1 MKLRWQAL
9 AGLAVLAL
17 AAPMAGAQTAHNTGA
32 SGNVNGSFQDTQWQV
47 STNGGSSYA
56 QAYQVQNPPSW
67 AWAVSGN
74 SSWISSTLSGS
85 GGGPSYLFRTF
96 IDLTGFDPTSA
107 SLTFR
112 CAYDNNFFGVALN
125 GNGTGNSCTI
135 HSLSAT
141 QTLSSGWQNG
151 MNVLSFSVSGDNTTD
166 GLVVTDMNI
175 RANVAVVATPEPASV
190 ILLGTGLLGVFA
202 AARRRSRTAL

>member
-9 AGLAVLAL
+9 AGLAALAL
-17 AAPMAGAQTAHNTGA
+17 AAPVAGAQTAHNTGA

-47 STNGGSSYA
+47 STNGGSSFF

-85 GGGPSYLFRTF
+85 GGGGSYLFRTF
-96 IDLTGFDPTSA
+96 IDLTGYDPTSA
-107 SLTFR
+107 NLTFR
-112 CAYDNNFFGVALN
+112 CAYDNSFFGATLN
-125 GNGTGNSCTI
+125 GNGTGNSCGFHNLGT
-135 HSLSAT
+135 S
-141 QTLSSGWQNG
+141 QTLASGWVSGVNE
-151 MNVLSFSVSGDNTTD
+151 LRFSVGGDNTTD

-175 RANVAVVATPEPASV
+175 RANAAVVATPEPASV
-190 ILLGTGLLGVFA
+190 VLLGTGLLGVFA
-202 AARRRSRTAL
+202 AARRRSRTTL